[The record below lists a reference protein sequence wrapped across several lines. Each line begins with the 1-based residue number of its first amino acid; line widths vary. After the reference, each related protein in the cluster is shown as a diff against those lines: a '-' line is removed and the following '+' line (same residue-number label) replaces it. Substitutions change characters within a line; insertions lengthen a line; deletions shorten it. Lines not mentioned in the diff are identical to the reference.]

1 MSLEPVLR
9 KILKGLPNYPHFGTH
24 PTFLVILN
32 PFRLFFRPLTQAWAK
47 LYWGT
52 GHTVIVYI
60 PTACT
65 TKNLE
70 RIPPMNLVSGQVLFL
85 GSQGAPWGPSK
96 VPLSPFEAL

>member
-24 PTFLVILN
+24 PTFLVILS
-32 PFRLFFRPLTQAWAK
+32 PFRLFFSPLTQAWAK

-52 GHTVIVYI
+52 GHTVIVYV

-70 RIPPMNLVSGQVLFL
+70 RILPIILVLGQVVFQALKAIL
-85 GSQGAPWGPSK
+85 G
-96 VPLSPFEAL
+96 PL

>member
-9 KILKGLPNYPHFGTH
+9 KISKGLPNYLHFRTH

-32 PFRLFFRPLTQAWAK
+32 PFRLFLRPLTQAWTK

-60 PTACT
+60 R
-65 TKNLE
+65 NSE
-70 RIPPMNLVSGQVLFL
+70 GQFL
-85 GSQGAPWGPSK
+85 IFLAAGV
-96 VPLSPFEAL
+96 VPNREL

>member
-9 KILKGLPNYPHFGTH
+9 KELPNYPHFGTH
-24 PTFLVILN
+24 PTFLVILS
-32 PFRLFFRPLTQAWAK
+32 PFRLFFSPLTQAWAK

-52 GHTVIVYI
+52 GHTVIVYV

-70 RIPPMNLVSGQVLFL
+70 RILPIILVLGQVVFNALRATL
-85 GSQGAPWGPSK
+85 GAPLK
-96 VPLSPFEAL
+96 SPP